1 MSRPLRIEYEGAFY
15 HVTSRGNGR
24 RKIFIS
30 KTDYVKFLSY
40 IENSLKKYGIPLHAY
55 ALMGNIIA
63 PLWLKEEPL
72 TATISL
78 RKRKRLYSGTWFR
91 AMTLRS
97 DTRNLLKARL
107 RKRPENLFQGFMEAW
122 SPEENNLS
130 KSRCSMGK
138 TYRVRIFRTEEPF
151 HPRCPAWT
159 RYFPDISLF
168 YLL

>member
-1 MSRPLRIEYEGAFY
+1 LRIEYEGAFY

-78 RKRKRLYSGTWFR
+78 RKRKRLYSGT
-91 AMTLRS
+91 
-97 DTRNLLKARL
+97 
-107 RKRPENLFQGFMEAW
+107 
-122 SPEENNLS
+122 
-130 KSRCSMGK
+130 
-138 TYRVRIFRTEEPF
+138 
-151 HPRCPAWT
+151 
-159 RYFPDISLF
+159 
-168 YLL
+168 